1 MLTSSLAAAS
11 PLAALLGVTPAAWS
25 LIAVA
30 LAVGLLTLLIAWG
43 KVQPLL
49 AFVAAALA
57 AALLLGMPLES
68 IPKSIDKGIGDL
80 LGSLIVIVCL
90 GAVFGKLIADSG
102 AAQRI
107 ASYLIGVFGSVR
119 MPVALTLTGFV
130 AGIPLYY
137 NVGFVLLVPLVFSLV
152 YQSDRP
158 AVALAIPLLAGLS
171 IAHGFLPPHPSPTA
185 LVAQFHADMGR
196 TLLYGLIVA
205 VPTLIIAGP
214 LFAMTLKRIQAEPA
228 PMFRTGLR
236 DEAELPGVFN
246 SFATALLPVW
256 LLAAATAAAALP
268 LADPALKSLVGLLA
282 NPMIVMLIALLVA
295 VCTLGLARGKKLTLL
310 MSGTQDAMRD
320 IAPILLVIAGAGALK
335 QVLVDSGVS
344 AQLGTQLSALPVP
357 PLVLG
362 WIVAT
367 LIRICLGSA
376 TVAGLTAAGIVAPV
390 VQASGIDPALMVL
403 AIGAGSLMCSHVNDS
418 GFWMFKEYFGLS
430 LKDTFRSWT
439 LMETLVGVF
448 GLIFVLILS
457 AFVG

>member
-1 MLTSSLAAAS
+1 MIS
-11 PLAALLGVTPAAWS
+11 PLASFFGMTPAAWGMV
-25 LIAVA
+25 AVA
-30 LAVGLLTLLIAWG
+30 LSVGLLTLMIAWG

-49 AFVAAALA
+49 AFVVASLV
-57 AALLLGMPLES
+57 AALLLGMPVARIPQS
-68 IPKSIDKGIGDL
+68 IEKGIGDL

-107 ASYLIGVFGSVR
+107 ASYLIGVFGSAR
-119 MPVALTLTGFV
+119 MPIALTLTGFV

-152 YQSDRP
+152 YQSGRP

-196 TLLYGLIVA
+196 TLFYGLMVA

-214 LFAMTLKRIQAEPA
+214 VFAMSLKRIHSEPA
-228 PMFRTGLR
+228 PLFRAGLR
-236 DEAELPGVFN
+236 DEAELPGVLN

-256 LLAAATAAAALP
+256 LLGIATALSVAPISDPTLKAA
-268 LADPALKSLVGLLA
+268 VVFLA
-282 NPMIVMLIALLVA
+282 NPMIVMLIALAAALVS
-295 VCTLGLARGKKLTLL
+295 LGLARGHSLPSL
-310 MSGTQDAMRD
+310 MNGAQEAMRD

-344 AQLGTQLSALPVP
+344 AQLGTHLGQLSVP

-362 WIVAT
+362 WLVAT

-390 VQASGIDPALMVL
+390 VQSSGTDPNLMVL

-448 GLIFVLILS
+448 GLIFVLLLS
-457 AFVG
+457 LFV

>member
-1 MLTSSLAAAS
+1 MTTTSPAW
-11 PLAALLGVTPAAWS
+11 ALL
-25 LIAVA
+25 AVA
-30 LAVGLLTLLIAWG
+30 LSVGLLTLLIAWA
-43 KVQPLL
+43 KLQPLI

-57 AALLLGMPLES
+57 AALLLGMPVES

-102 AAQRI
+102 AAKRI
-107 ASYLIGVFGSVR
+107 ASYLIGVFGSAR

-137 NVGFVLLVPLVFSLV
+137 NVGFVLLVPLVFLLV
-152 YQSDRP
+152 YQSGRP
-158 AVALAIPLLAGLS
+158 AVALAIPLLCGLS

-196 TLLYGLIVA
+196 TLMYGLIVA

-214 LFAMTLKRIQAEPA
+214 LFAMTLKRIQATPA

-268 LADPALKSLVGLLA
+268 IADPALKSLVGFLA
-282 NPMIVMLIALLVA
+282 NPMIVMLVALLVA
-295 VCTLGLARGKKLTLL
+295 VITLGVARGQKLVAL
-310 MSGTQDAMRD
+310 MSGAQDALRD

-344 AQLGTQLSALPVP
+344 AQLGTQLGALPVP

-362 WIVAT
+362 WLVAT

-390 VQASGIDPALMVL
+390 VQASGTDPALMVL

-457 AFVG
+457 ALLG

>member
-1 MLTSSLAAAS
+1 MATSSPAW
-11 PLAALLGVTPAAWS
+11 ALL
-25 LIAVA
+25 AVA
-30 LAVGLLTLLIAWG
+30 LSVGLLTLLIAWA

-49 AFVAAALA
+49 AFVVAALA

-107 ASYLIGVFGSVR
+107 ASYLIGVFGSAR

-152 YQSDRP
+152 YQSGRP
-158 AVALAIPLLAGLS
+158 AVALAIPLLCGLS

-196 TLLYGLIVA
+196 TLMYGLIVS

-214 LFAMTLKRIQAEPA
+214 LFAMTLRRIKAEPA
-228 PMFRTGLR
+228 PMFRSGLR
-236 DEAELPGVFN
+236 DEAELPGAFN

-268 LADPALKSLVGLLA
+268 IADPALKKLVGFLA

-295 VCTLGLARGKKLTLL
+295 VLTLGVARGQKLPAL
-310 MSGTQDAMRD
+310 MSGAQEALRD

-344 AQLGTQLSALPVP
+344 AQLGTQLGALPVP

-362 WIVAT
+362 WLVAT

-390 VQASGIDPALMVL
+390 VQQSGIDPSLMVL

-457 AFVG
+457 AFLG